1 MKLVLWNILRNL
13 CRLGDGVMDD
23 KIIILATN
31 QLMNDENRELIL
43 PIRKKIWLEYGPI
56 EQNGKNALLTEGLLK
71 RLSLAKIC
79 INKVFYLCEKEPVL
93 RKNLKMLLKSIE
105 EYIDGMIPAQKL
117 ESVKNEKY
125 SIFEELAYT
134 EGYEKLSLIGLA
146 CVYAANIALWDD
158 LLLQDTSES
167 DMDEDLDSFSWDTSY
182 MISLIYSM
190 DFDHEYNRAKREEFW
205 MWYLSVA
212 KNI

>member
-56 EQNGKNALLTEGLLK
+56 KQNGKNALLTEGLLK

-79 INKVFYLCEKEPVL
+79 INKVF
-93 RKNLKMLLKSIE
+93 
-105 EYIDGMIPAQKL
+105 
-117 ESVKNEKY
+117 
-125 SIFEELAYT
+125 
-134 EGYEKLSLIGLA
+134 
-146 CVYAANIALWDD
+146 
-158 LLLQDTSES
+158 
-167 DMDEDLDSFSWDTSY
+167 
-182 MISLIYSM
+182 
-190 DFDHEYNRAKREEFW
+190 
-205 MWYLSVA
+205 
-212 KNI
+212 

>member
-1 MKLVLWNILRNL
+1 M
-13 CRLGDGVMDD
+13 
-23 KIIILATN
+23 
-31 QLMNDENRELIL
+31 
-43 PIRKKIWLEYGPI
+43 
-56 EQNGKNALLTEGLLK
+56 
-71 RLSLAKIC
+71 
-79 INKVFYLCEKEPVL
+79 
-93 RKNLKMLLKSIE
+93 
-105 EYIDGMIPAQKL
+105 
-117 ESVKNEKY
+117 
-125 SIFEELAYT
+125 
-134 EGYEKLSLIGLA
+134 IGLA

-190 DFDHEYNRAKREEFW
+190 DFEHEYNRAKREEFW

>member
-1 MKLVLWNILRNL
+1 
-13 CRLGDGVMDD
+13 MDD

-56 EQNGKNALLTEGLLK
+56 KQNGKNALLTEGLLK

-79 INKVFYLCEKEPVL
+79 INKVFYLCGKEPVL

-125 SIFEELAYT
+125 SIFEELR
-134 EGYEKLSLIGLA
+134 I
-146 CVYAANIALWDD
+146 
-158 LLLQDTSES
+158 
-167 DMDEDLDSFSWDTSY
+167 
-182 MISLIYSM
+182 
-190 DFDHEYNRAKREEFW
+190 
-205 MWYLSVA
+205 
-212 KNI
+212 

>member
-1 MKLVLWNILRNL
+1 M
-13 CRLGDGVMDD
+13 
-23 KIIILATN
+23 
-31 QLMNDENRELIL
+31 
-43 PIRKKIWLEYGPI
+43 
-56 EQNGKNALLTEGLLK
+56 K

-190 DFDHEYNRAKREEFW
+190 DFDHESNRAKREEFW

>member
-1 MKLVLWNILRNL
+1 M
-13 CRLGDGVMDD
+13 
-23 KIIILATN
+23 
-31 QLMNDENRELIL
+31 IL

-56 EQNGKNALLTEGLLK
+56 KQNGKNALLTEVILK

-190 DFDHEYNRAKREEFW
+190 DFEHEYNRAKREEFW